1 MSCATTKGE
10 SMNISDSVYNLLDLL
25 RSAEG
30 FENIEDFVNS
40 LIANRGKPRQQDKSK
55 QDAKTPDI
63 SSFFLEELSDKDLNL
78 LYEIC
83 ENEQISYKDFT
94 VKSVLTTLKKYRTQ
108 SINIPDFDSKTLHEL
123 DEILRSG
130 EGKTYKGLAE
140 TRIKKVIEQLMD
152 YNDSQIV
159 KTKKWYISTSL
170 IFALTGSN
178 RTALND
184 FFEKHSDTIDAHNAK
199 HKLKAL
205 DNRKGIGAMSND
217 ALKKVLWAENALQMH
232 RA

>member
-1 MSCATTKGE
+1 
-10 SMNISDSVYNLLDLL
+10 MNISDSVYNLIELL
-25 RSAEG
+25 RTAEG
-30 FENIEDFVNS
+30 FDSIEDFVNN
-40 LIANRGKPRQQDKSK
+40 LIADRAKPRQQK
-55 QDAKTPDI
+55 QTRQDTKTPDL
-63 SSFFLEELSDKDLNL
+63 SGFFLEELSGKDLSL

-83 ENEQISYKDFT
+83 ENEQISYKDFA

-130 EGKTYKGLAE
+130 EGRTYKGLAE
-140 TRIKKVIEQLMD
+140 ARIKKVIEQLMD
-152 YNDSQIV
+152 YNDSQII
-159 KTKKWYISTSL
+159 KAKKWYISTSL
-170 IFALTGSN
+170 VSALTGSN

-184 FFEKHSDTIDAHNAK
+184 FFLKHGDVIDAHNTK
-199 HKLKAL
+199 HKLKSL
-205 DNRKGIGAMSND
+205 DNRKGIGLMSSD